1 MSLLPDPTSK
11 QSILKLGEC
20 FLQRLPPSIAKKLD
34 RFNLNLLGIIAS
46 NFANELM
53 MDYAY
58 AYDLTEARNT
68 IVEAK
73 GTGGTDSSREDIPPP
88 PLVNQFHIQTS
99 VQSLQTK
106 MDNLAIDVKQL
117 GDFRRYDVTAE
128 HVDRP
133 LDNASL
139 SHCSPVVHRCL
150 RRNAWTPFEIQQD
163 YLFRLRERRD
173 PEREKEVGY
182 SGIGGCKFI
191 AALAYDWFDRWHT
204 LNDPRPKQCL
214 LVHKTDL
221 QGVQLSNEEYPP
233 QEGTIK
239 PNMTCYRWTDGCLW
253 VPMEE
258 AFTYLE
264 VGTAAAIHHAVRV
277 TVAPSSFMVLDWSVG
292 QFMEASLK
300 DALLFCPI
308 D

>member
-1 MSLLPDPTSK
+1 MSLLPGPTSK
-11 QSILKLGEC
+11 QTILKLGEC

-58 AYDLTEARNT
+58 AYDLTEARHT

-73 GTGGTDSSREDIPPP
+73 G
-88 PLVNQFHIQTS
+88 
-99 VQSLQTK
+99 
-106 MDNLAIDVKQL
+106 
-117 GDFRRYDVTAE
+117 TAE

-133 LDNASL
+133 LDNTSL

-191 AALAYDWFDRWHT
+191 AALAYDWFDRWHA

-258 AFTYLE
+258 AFTYSE

-277 TVAPSSFMVLDWSVG
+277 TVAPSSFMVVDWSVG